1 MSAKAAC
8 QTRISKASFKQFS
21 TNFTR
26 EACVLC
32 SLSGPRERL
41 LVNRIGCKRDLFRG
55 WNSGPR
61 ERGQDNRKTLNM
73 LLVGKSYKTPY
84 ASPIALHRLG
94 DSNRSWREA
103 PRLECKKPRYSIVVV
118 GIRDKSSAG
127 LSVRN
132 LLSKAGP
139 QRVRPTVFNLFQQRG
154 TQKAG
159 NRLR

>member
-1 MSAKAAC
+1 
-8 QTRISKASFKQFS
+8 
-21 TNFTR
+21 
-26 EACVLC
+26 
-32 SLSGPRERL
+32 
-41 LVNRIGCKRDLFRG
+41 
-55 WNSGPR
+55 
-61 ERGQDNRKTLNM
+61 M

-94 DSNRSWREA
+94 DSNGSWREA

-118 GIRDKSSAG
+118 GIRDKLSAG